1 MKILK
6 KIILLSI
13 LIITTNVL
21 NAQSLAQLD
30 IKNGFRN
37 LKLGTPPSSISN
49 KISVK
54 TNFDNVKIYKYT
66 GKDINSVYGIKVS
79 EIKLH
84 YYNNKLMTITINFGD
99 AFDGP
104 EFTISQYNSIIT
116 SLEGVYSNDNSN
128 LIQNSNVLR
137 GTKWVGQKVDLEV
150 VMFNSSHYGFNTG
163 YLNIYDKKLMRD
175 YNNNQ
180 F

>member
-66 GKDINSVYGIKVS
+66 GKDINSVYVYVVK
-79 EIKLH
+79 
-84 YYNNKLMTITINFGD
+84 INET
-99 AFDGP
+99 P
-104 EFTISQYNSIIT
+104 LSKN
-116 SLEGVYSNDNSN
+116 
-128 LIQNSNVLR
+128 
-137 GTKWVGQKVDLEV
+137 
-150 VMFNSSHYGFNTG
+150 
-163 YLNIYDKKLMRD
+163 
-175 YNNNQ
+175 
-180 F
+180 